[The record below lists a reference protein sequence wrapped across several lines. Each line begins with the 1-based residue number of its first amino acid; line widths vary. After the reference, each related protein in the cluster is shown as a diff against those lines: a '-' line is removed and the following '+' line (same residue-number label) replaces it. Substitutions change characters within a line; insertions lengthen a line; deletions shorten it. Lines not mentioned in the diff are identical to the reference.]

1 MNAEPQTLNLDIREI
16 NLRLIFSADAVR
28 DALDDYREHNSAW
41 VEAERDYRH
50 ARAVKGVRLKS
61 KLAKDREDELFL
73 LTEDEWLR
81 VEQAK
86 VLRDSAKEALRAT
99 QAILSGVQ
107 SVAAAH
113 RAEAQLANFES
124 REVSA

>member
-1 MNAEPQTLNLDIREI
+1 MNAAETLNLDLREI

-28 DALDDYREHNSAW
+28 DALEEYRTANSEW

-50 ARAVKGVRLKS
+50 ARAVKSARLKS

-81 VEQAK
+81 AEQAK
-86 VLRDSAKEALRAT
+86 VLRDSSKEALRAT
-99 QAILSGVQ
+99 QTILSGVQ

-113 RAEAQLANFES
+113 RAEAQLAAWEPS
-124 REVSA
+124 ETRSA

>member
-1 MNAEPQTLNLDIREI
+1 VNETLNLDLREI

-28 DALDDYREHNSAW
+28 DALEEYRRANSEW

-50 ARAVKGVRLKS
+50 ARAVRSARLKS

-81 VEQAK
+81 AESAK
-86 VLRDSAKEALRAT
+86 VLRESSKEALRAC
-99 QAILSGVQ
+99 QAILSGIQ
-107 SVAAAH
+107 SVAGAH
-113 RAEAQLANFES
+113 REEARLAHFEP